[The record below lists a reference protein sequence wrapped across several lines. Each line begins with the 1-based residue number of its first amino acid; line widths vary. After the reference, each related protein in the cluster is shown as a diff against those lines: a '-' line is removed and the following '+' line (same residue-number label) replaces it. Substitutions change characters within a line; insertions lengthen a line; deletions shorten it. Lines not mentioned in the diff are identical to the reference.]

1 MKLTEKQ
8 KLQIQ
13 FNLKPGKCSN
23 CGSNQPPEVLDAQI
37 QLMSPSVQD
46 GIINQDAPIDAWPI
60 IAVKCPECGLISLFD
75 AKFVGADKP

>member
-23 CGSNQPPEVLDAQI
+23 CGSNQPPEV
-37 QLMSPSVQD
+37 
-46 GIINQDAPIDAWPI
+46 
-60 IAVKCPECGLISLFD
+60 
-75 AKFVGADKP
+75 